1 MNLQQV
7 KDFLNTVKDGSKEK
21 IIEILEKDQQMIG
34 QIIQFLIT
42 HQNNELA
49 ELVYSNLFTLY
60 QDGNNLQKAFV
71 LHFLPALVW
80 EYLFISSNHGQK
92 GYGKLEAV
100 LLAVYNAEVVDEDGK
115 TKYQIFRLPS
125 LSRPSLYHEPSLAKS
140 GMSALTES
148 ALSRHEQSEVV
159 YRLDGPGR
167 KLTRIPACHRFAV
180 IAFVL
185 EQYNQFIAFMG
196 EASLDSACRMALLT
210 ASCGFSDLCVKS
222 GGDKELG
229 NLAECSR
236 IPLDNATLVQLIYII
251 YYALYNGFSKP
262 ARCAFAALHF
272 RAEYGLF
279 SQAYLLTRS
288 IEHLLESQDEDVA
301 PLGLAMSKKSD
312 CSIQS
317 LPKCLDVKSSP
328 WKRRCPYEILLADKP
343 LPSVLQLDETLFTSK
358 LKLPKDSRPK
368 KAKSWS
374 NVSGGKPSSPSTSS
388 AAKSPGLLDVTDST
402 KTPAVAR
409 VEHFEIVTGV

>member
-7 KDFLNTVKDGSKEK
+7 KDFLNGVKDGSKAK
-21 IIEILEKDQQMIG
+21 IIEILEKDQQMVG
-34 QIIQFLIT
+34 QIIQFLMT

-49 ELVYSNLFTLY
+49 ELVYSSLFTLY
-60 QDGNNLQKAFV
+60 QNGGDLQKAFV

-100 LLAVYNAEVVDEDGK
+100 LLAIYNAEVVDEDGK
-115 TKYQIFRLPS
+115 TKYQKFRLPS

-140 GMSALTES
+140 GTSALTES

-159 YRLDGPGR
+159 YRLDGPGQ

-185 EQYNQFIAFMG
+185 EHYNHYIAFMG
-196 EASLDSACRMALLT
+196 EASLDAACKMALLT
-210 ASCGFSDLCVKS
+210 ASCGFKDLCMKID
-222 GGDKELG
+222 GDKDLEKLS
-229 NLAECSR
+229 ECSR
-236 IPLDNATLVQLIYII
+236 IPLDNATLVQLVYII

-262 ARCAFAALHF
+262 ARRSFEALHF

-288 IEHLLESQDEDVA
+288 IEHLLESQDDDIA
-301 PLGLAMSKKSD
+301 PLGLDMSRLSD
-312 CSIQS
+312 CSVQS
-317 LPKCLDVKSSP
+317 LPKCLDVKSTP
-328 WKRRCPYEILLADKP
+328 WKRRCPYELLLADKP
-343 LPSVLQLDETLFTSK
+343 VPSVLELDETLFTSK

-368 KAKSWS
+368 KAKSWTNIS
-374 NVSGGKPSSPSTSS
+374 SGKPSPVVSS
-388 AAKSPGLLDVTDST
+388 AKSPGSLDTTDSSN
-402 KTPAVAR
+402 TPTLPR
-409 VEHFEIVTGV
+409 VEHFEMVTGV